1 MNANIDQ
8 SYANSAY
15 RSDSQELLPPPRWY
29 VHLNRNGLF
38 NTHLAFGHY
47 AGLDS
52 ATEITLQLECEEHLI
67 YQKQEEGG
75 EKQEVYCDAKR
86 WRFQNSSRI
95 PYLLFVSKI
104 MSFFLIWAIWGIG
117 IFGSIKLELGY
128 KTIGTELAVLIAFL
142 SVALAT
148 TSLVLFMT
156 EKKAVHYIQIS
167 GFFICAAIVL
177 WLKGSL
183 FGNSEMHIAF
193 WGGTLLYF
201 MGAIGFD
208 CLLWLHSTISRHDGS
223 EFNRVDGMV
232 RFKRRFRRLF
242 VAPFEEFDPVLT
254 LLPSGYGSHDYTITL
269 YHRYTNKKIY
279 LATKMHSLGLDKA
292 NTLAFWDCLQRYMDV
307 TQPLPDL
314 PVLEQSRHLDPIT
327 AAHDASTGRNP
338 RRWRDQAITGWKTS
352 GEKKLNEQLQRYPW
366 QQQPC
371 VIKARLSEELTIE
384 AWYRAQEAKGIQ
396 ATPKAEDFARRA
408 DYDESQ
414 I

>member
-1 MNANIDQ
+1 MNA
-8 SYANSAY
+8 YANSAY
-15 RSDSQELLPPPRWY
+15 RSDSQEPLPPPRSLA
-29 VHLNRNGLF
+29 HINRNGLF

-52 ATEITLQLECEEHLI
+52 ATEITLQLECEEHRI
-67 YQKQEEGG
+67 YQTQEEAGK
-75 EKQEVYCDAKR
+75 KQEVYCDAKR
-86 WRFQNSSRI
+86 WRFQNSSKI

-104 MSFFLIWAIWGIG
+104 MSFFLIWGPWSTWILSPIPE
-117 IFGSIKLELGY
+117 ELGY
-128 KTIGTELAVLIAFL
+128 GDPDTALTLLIALL
-142 SVALAT
+142 STALMIG
-148 TSLVLFMT
+148 SLVFYMT
-156 EKKAVHYIQIS
+156 ENKYLHHVQIS

-177 WLKGSL
+177 WLKGTLWGS
-183 FGNSEMHIAF
+183 SEMHIAF

-314 PVLEQSRHLDPIT
+314 PVLEQSRHLDPVT
-327 AAHDASTGRNP
+327 VAHDASTGRNS

-396 ATPKAEDFARRA
+396 ATPKAEDFVSPP
-408 DYDESQ
+408 DFENG
-414 I
+414 

>member
-1 MNANIDQ
+1 
-8 SYANSAY
+8 
-15 RSDSQELLPPPRWY
+15 
-29 VHLNRNGLF
+29 
-38 NTHLAFGHY
+38 
-47 AGLDS
+47 
-52 ATEITLQLECEEHLI
+52 
-67 YQKQEEGG
+67 
-75 EKQEVYCDAKR
+75 
-86 WRFQNSSRI
+86 
-95 PYLLFVSKI
+95 
-104 MSFFLIWAIWGIG
+104 
-117 IFGSIKLELGY
+117 
-128 KTIGTELAVLIAFL
+128 
-142 SVALAT
+142 
-148 TSLVLFMT
+148 
-156 EKKAVHYIQIS
+156 
-167 GFFICAAIVL
+167 
-177 WLKGSL
+177 
-183 FGNSEMHIAF
+183 
-193 WGGTLLYF
+193 

-232 RFKRRFRRLF
+232 RFKRRFRCLF

-254 LLPSGYGSHDYTITL
+254 LRPSGYGSNDYMITL

-314 PVLEQSRHLDPIT
+314 PVLEQSRHLDPVT

-371 VIKARLSEELTIE
+371 VIKSRLSEELTIE

>member
-1 MNANIDQ
+1 MNA
-8 SYANSAY
+8 YANSAY
-15 RSDSQELLPPPRWY
+15 RSDSQEPLPPPGSY
-29 VHLNRNGLF
+29 AHLNRNGLF
-38 NTHLAFGHY
+38 DTHLAFGHY

-52 ATEITLQLECEEHLI
+52 ATEITLQLECEEHRV
-67 YQKQEEGG
+67 YQTQEEAGK
-75 EKQEVYCDAKR
+75 KQEVYCDAKR
-86 WRFQNSSRI
+86 WRFQNSSKI
-95 PYLLFVSKI
+95 PHLLFVSKI
-104 MSFFLIWAIWGIG
+104 MSFFLIWGPWSTW
-117 IFGSIKLELGY
+117 IFFPIPEELGY
-128 KTIGTELAVLIAFL
+128 GDPDTALTLLIACL
-142 SVALAT
+142 STALMIG
-148 TSLVLFMT
+148 SLVFYMT
-156 EKKAVHYIQIS
+156 GNKYLHHVQIS
-167 GFFICAAIVL
+167 GFLICAAIVL
-177 WLKGSL
+177 FLKGSL
-183 FGNSEMHIAF
+183 FGSSEMHIAF
-193 WGGTLLYF
+193 WAGTLLYF

-279 LATKMHSLGLDKA
+279 LATKMHSLGLDQA
-292 NTLAFWDCLQRYMDV
+292 NALAFWDCLQRYMDV

-314 PVLEQSRHLDPIT
+314 PVLEQSRHLDPVT

-371 VIKARLSEELTIE
+371 VIKSRLSEELTIE

-396 ATPKAEDFARRA
+396 ATPKAEDFVSPP
-408 DYDESQ
+408 DFENG
-414 I
+414 

>member
-1 MNANIDQ
+1 MNA
-8 SYANSAY
+8 YANSAY
-15 RSDSQELLPPPRWY
+15 RSDSQEPLPPPGSY
-29 VHLNRNGLF
+29 AHLNRNGLF

-47 AGLDS
+47 AELDS
-52 ATEITLQLECEEHLI
+52 ATEISLQLECEEYRV
-67 YQKQEEGG
+67 YQTQEEAGK
-75 EKQEVYCDAKR
+75 KQEVYCDAKR
-86 WRFQNSSRI
+86 WRFQNSSKI
-95 PYLLFVSKI
+95 PYILFTSKI
-104 MSFFLIWAIWGIG
+104 MCFFFIWAAWGVGVLPFIRIG
-117 IFGSIKLELGY
+117 SEESSVEFMAFMGVISAVCMVVS
-128 KTIGTELAVLIAFL
+128 LALY
-142 SVALAT
+142 
-148 TSLVLFMT
+148 MT

-167 GFFICAAIVL
+167 GIFICAAIVL
-177 WLKGSL
+177 WLQGTL
-183 FGNSEMHIAF
+183 FGSSEMHISF
-193 WGGTLLYF
+193 WLGTFLYF

-208 CLLWLHSTISRHDGS
+208 CLLWLHSKVSRHDGS

-314 PVLEQSRHLDPIT
+314 PVLEQSRHLDPVT
-327 AAHDASTGRNP
+327 VAHDASTGRNP

-366 QQQPC
+366 HQQPC

-396 ATPKAEDFARRA
+396 ATPKAEDFVSPP
-408 DYDESQ
+408 DFENG
-414 I
+414 

>member
-1 MNANIDQ
+1 MNAHIDQ
-8 SYANSAY
+8 PYANSAY
-15 RSDSQELLPPPRWY
+15 RSDSQEPLPPPRWY
-29 VHLNRNGLF
+29 THLNRNGLF
-38 NTHLAFGHY
+38 DTHLAFGHY

-52 ATEITLQLECEEHLI
+52 ATEITLQLECEEHRI
-67 YQKQEEGG
+67 YQTQEEAGK
-75 EKQEVYCDAKR
+75 KQEVYCDAKR
-86 WRFQNSSRI
+86 WRFQNSSKI
-95 PYLLFVSKI
+95 PHLLFVSKI
-104 MSFFLIWAIWGIG
+104 MSFFLIWGAWGTG
-117 IFGSIKLELGY
+117 VFGLIKLALGY
-128 KTIGTELAVLIAFL
+128 KTIGTEMAILISSTSAIL
-142 SVALAT
+142 MC
-148 TSLVLFMT
+148 TSLALYMT
-156 EKKAVHYIQIS
+156 EKKSVHYIQIT

-177 WLKGSL
+177 WLQGTL
-183 FGNSEMHIAF
+183 FGSSEMHISF
-193 WGGTLLYF
+193 WLGTLLYF

-208 CLLWLHSTISRHDGS
+208 CLLWLHSMVSRHDGS

-269 YHRYTNKKIY
+269 YHRYTNKKIS
-279 LATKMHSLGLDKA
+279 LATKMHSLGLDQA

-307 TQPLPDL
+307 THPLPDL
-314 PVLEQSRHLDPIT
+314 PVLEQSRHLDPVT
-327 AAHDASTGRNP
+327 AAHDVSTGRNP

-396 ATPKAEDFARRA
+396 ATPKAEDFARRT

>member
-1 MNANIDQ
+1 MNA
-8 SYANSAY
+8 YTNSAY
-15 RSDSQELLPPPRWY
+15 RSDSQEPLPPPGSY
-29 VHLNRNGLF
+29 AHLNRNGLF

-52 ATEITLQLECEEHLI
+52 ATEITLQLECEEHRI
-67 YQKQEEGG
+67 YQTQEDAGK
-75 EKQEVYCDAKR
+75 KQEVYCDAKR
-86 WRFQNSSRI
+86 WRFQNSSKI
-95 PYLLFVSKI
+95 PHILFTSKL
-104 MSFFLIWAIWGIG
+104 MSFFFIWVSWGMG
-117 IFGSIKLELGY
+117 FFYFLLEELDY
-128 KTIGTELAVLIAFL
+128 QKYSTETAFL
-142 SVALAT
+142 ITLLSTALMIISLAT
-148 TSLVLFMT
+148 HMSGQ
-156 EKKAVHYIQIS
+156 KRVHYIQIA
-167 GFFICAAIVL
+167 GLLICATL
-177 WLKGSL
+177 LLCLKGSIW
-183 FGNSEMHIAF
+183 GSSEMHIAF

-208 CLLWLHSTISRHDGS
+208 CLLWLHSMVSRHDGS

-269 YHRYTNKKIY
+269 YHRYTNKKIS
-279 LATKMHSLGLDKA
+279 LATKMHSLGLDQA

-314 PVLEQSRHLDPIT
+314 PVLEQSRHLDPVT
-327 AAHDASTGRNP
+327 AAHDVSTGRNP
-338 RRWRDQAITGWKTS
+338 RRWRDQATRGWKSS
-352 GEKKLNEQLQRYPW
+352 GEKKLNEKLQRYPW

-371 VIKARLSEELTIE
+371 VIKARQSEELTIE

>member
-1 MNANIDQ
+1 MN
-8 SYANSAY
+8 SYATSAY
-15 RSDSQELLPPPRWY
+15 RSDSQKPLPPPSSHA
-29 VHLNRNGLF
+29 HLNRNGLF
-38 NTHLAFGHY
+38 DTHLVFGHY

-52 ATEITLQLECEEHLI
+52 ATEITLQLECEEHLF
-67 YQKQEEGG
+67 YQKQEERG

-86 WRFQNSSRI
+86 WRFQNASNI
-95 PYLLFVSKI
+95 PHTLFTSKLI
-104 MSFFLIWAIWGIG
+104 CFPFIWFSWSTWIFFPFLE
-117 IFGSIKLELGY
+117 ELGHVY
-128 KTIGTELAVLIAFL
+128 SGTGLTLLIAFL
-142 SVALAT
+142 SVVLMFG
-148 TSLVLFMT
+148 SLTLYMT
-156 EKKAVHYIQIS
+156 ENKYLHHVQIS
-167 GFFICAAIVL
+167 GFLICATIVL

-183 FGNSEMHIAF
+183 WGNSEMHIAF
-193 WGGTLLYF
+193 WIGTLLYF

-208 CLLWLHSTISRHDGS
+208 CLLWLHSKVSRHDGS

-292 NTLAFWDCLQRYMDV
+292 NTLAFWDCLQRYMDI

-314 PVLEQSRHLDPIT
+314 PVLEQSRHLDPVT
-327 AAHDASTGRNP
+327 AAHDASTDRNP
-338 RRWRDQAITGWKTS
+338 RRWRDQALTDWKTS

-371 VIKARLSEELTIE
+371 VIKSRLSEELTIE

-396 ATPKAEDFARRA
+396 ATPKAEDFTAPV
-408 DYDESQ
+408 DVENG
-414 I
+414 

>member
-1 MNANIDQ
+1 MN
-8 SYANSAY
+8 SYTTSAY
-15 RSDSQELLPPPRWY
+15 RSDSQKPLPPPSSHA
-29 VHLNRNGLF
+29 HLNRNGLF
-38 NTHLAFGHY
+38 DTHLAFGHY

-75 EKQEVYCDAKR
+75 EKQEIYCDAKR
-86 WRFQNSSRI
+86 WQLQNSSNI
-95 PYLLFVSKI
+95 PHILFSLK
-104 MSFFLIWAIWGIG
+104 MLSFTFIWAAWGAG
-117 IFGSIKLELGY
+117 VFGSIRLALGY
-128 KTIGTELAVLIAFL
+128 KNNDPEIVTLIAFI
-142 SVALAT
+142 SVTLMV
-148 TSLVLFMT
+148 TSLTLYMT
-156 EKKAVHYIQIS
+156 EKKSVHYIQIA
-167 GFFICAAIVL
+167 GLLICTSLVL

-183 FGNSEMHIAF
+183 FGNSEMHISF
-193 WGGTLLYF
+193 WIGTFLYF

-208 CLLWLHSTISRHDGS
+208 CLLWLHSTISSHDGS

-292 NTLAFWDCLQRYMDV
+292 NTLAFWDCLQRYMDI

-314 PVLEQSRHLDPIT
+314 PVLEQSRHLDPFT

-338 RRWRDQAITGWKTS
+338 RRWRDQALTGWKTS
-352 GEKKLNEQLQRYPW
+352 GEKKLNEQLQSYPW
-366 QQQPC
+366 Q
-371 VIKARLSEELTIE
+371 
-384 AWYRAQEAKGIQ
+384 
-396 ATPKAEDFARRA
+396 
-408 DYDESQ
+408 
-414 I
+414 

>member
-1 MNANIDQ
+1 MNANIDTT
-8 SYANSAY
+8 YANSAY
-15 RSDSQELLPPPRWY
+15 RSDNKGSLPPPRWY

-67 YQKQEEGG
+67 YQKQKVGG

-86 WRFQNSSRI
+86 WRFQNSSKI
-95 PYLLFVSKI
+95 PHILFTLKL
-104 MSFFLIWAIWGIG
+104 MSFFFIWALWGMGTFYSVI
-117 IFGSIKLELGY
+117 LELVYGNV
-128 KTIGTELAVLIAFL
+128 TTEIAVLIAAL
-142 SVALAT
+142 SVGLMV
-148 TSLVLFMT
+148 TSLALYMT
-156 EKKAVHYIQIS
+156 EKKSVHYIQIV
-167 GFFICAAIVL
+167 GLLICTGLVF

-183 FGNSEMHIAF
+183 FGSSEMHIFF
-193 WGGTLLYF
+193 WLGTLLYF

-208 CLLWLHSTISRHDGS
+208 CLLWLHSMVSRHDGS

-269 YHRYTNKKIY
+269 YHRYTNKKIS
-279 LATKMHSLGLDKA
+279 LATKMHSLGLDQA

-307 TQPLPDL
+307 THPLPDL
-314 PVLEQSRHLDPIT
+314 PVLEQSRHLDPVT
-327 AAHDASTGRNP
+327 AAHDINIGRNP
-338 RRWRDQAITGWKTS
+338 RRWRDQATRGWKSS

-396 ATPKAEDFARRA
+396 ATPRTEDFARHA
-408 DYDESQ
+408 DYKE
-414 I
+414 

>member
-1 MNANIDQ
+1 MNTDKDTPY
-8 SYANSAY
+8 SPGAY
-15 RSDSQELLPPPRWY
+15 RGDSQEPLPLPRWY

-38 NTHLAFGHY
+38 NTHIAFGNY
-47 AGLDS
+47 AGLDP
-52 ATEITLQLECEEHLI
+52 ATEITLQLKCEEHRV
-67 YQKQEEGG
+67 YQRQEERG

-86 WRFQNSSRI
+86 WRFQNASNI
-95 PYLLFVSKI
+95 PHILFTSKL
-104 MSFFLIWAIWGIG
+104 MSFFFIWVPWSTW
-117 IFGSIKLELGY
+117 IFFPIQAELGY
-128 KTIGTELAVLIAFL
+128 GYPGTGLTLLIACL
-142 SVALAT
+142 SVALMIGALT
-148 TSLVLFMT
+148 LYMT
-156 EKKAVHYIQIS
+156 ENKYLHHVQIS
-167 GFFICAAIVL
+167 GLTICTAIVL

-193 WGGTLLYF
+193 WIGTFLYF
-201 MGAIGFD
+201 MAAIGFD

-254 LLPSGYGSHDYTITL
+254 TLPSGYGYRDYAITL
-269 YHRYTNKKIY
+269 YHRYTNTRIC

-292 NTLAFWDCLQRYMDV
+292 NALAFWDCLQRYMDV

-314 PVLEQSRHLDPIT
+314 PVLEQSRHLDPVT
-327 AAHDASTGRNP
+327 AAHDVRIKRNP
-338 RRWRDQAITGWKTS
+338 RRWRDQALTGWKTS
-352 GEKKLNEQLQRYPW
+352 GEKKLNEQLQHYPW

-371 VIKARLSEELTIE
+371 VIKSRLSEELTIE

-396 ATPKAEDFARRA
+396 STPKAEDFARRA

>member
-1 MNANIDQ
+1 
-8 SYANSAY
+8 
-15 RSDSQELLPPPRWY
+15 
-29 VHLNRNGLF
+29 
-38 NTHLAFGHY
+38 
-47 AGLDS
+47 
-52 ATEITLQLECEEHLI
+52 
-67 YQKQEEGG
+67 
-75 EKQEVYCDAKR
+75 
-86 WRFQNSSRI
+86 
-95 PYLLFVSKI
+95 
-104 MSFFLIWAIWGIG
+104 
-117 IFGSIKLELGY
+117 
-128 KTIGTELAVLIAFL
+128 
-142 SVALAT
+142 
-148 TSLVLFMT
+148 
-156 EKKAVHYIQIS
+156 
-167 GFFICAAIVL
+167 
-177 WLKGSL
+177 
-183 FGNSEMHIAF
+183 
-193 WGGTLLYF
+193 

-314 PVLEQSRHLDPIT
+314 PVLEQSRHLDPVT
-327 AAHDASTGRNP
+327 VAHDASTGRNS

-396 ATPKAEDFARRA
+396 ATPKAEDFVSPP
-408 DYDESQ
+408 DFENG
-414 I
+414 